1 MALKQ
6 EQDEKQEKCELLA
19 TAEDQLLLLHIK
31 RIKAARLQLL
41 QQANLD
47 FKKDK
52 KQNRMSK
59 GLIGFVSFD
68 VLFSLI
74 LRLIVHTFLYYFL
87 C

>member
-6 EQDEKQEKCELLA
+6 EQDEKQEKCELL
-19 TAEDQLLLLHIK
+19 TSAEDQLLLLHIK
-31 RIKAARLQLL
+31 RIKVARLQLL

-59 GLIGFVSFD
+59 GLIGFTFP
-68 VLFSLI
+68 LMCYSL
-74 LRLIVHTFLYYFL
+74 
-87 C
+87 

>member
-31 RIKAARLQLL
+31 RIKVARLQLL

-59 GLIGFVSFD
+59 GLIGFMFP
-68 VLFSLI
+68 LMCYSL
-74 LRLIVHTFLYYFL
+74 
-87 C
+87 

>member
-6 EQDEKQEKCELLA
+6 EQDEKQKCELLA

-31 RIKAARLQLL
+31 RIKVARLQLL

-59 GLIGFVSFD
+59 GLIGFTSP
-68 VLFSLI
+68 LMCYCL
-74 LRLIVHTFLYYFL
+74 
-87 C
+87 